1 MGVRTGLPRYKG
13 VHLEDERLY
22 LLLDCYL
29 AGEASAADA
38 QAVQQWLAED
48 PAHALLLDD
57 LRLIKRVIA
66 DKAPHSGTDAAWA
79 KAVKALKVAHPPPPR
94 VSRRLLVAALAAAA
108 LVMLLVG
115 GPGVRGLLRRTPQ
128 WTEYATAA
136 AQRMVIRLQD
146 GTQVTIAPKSRVR
159 YTADYATAHRD
170 LYLDGEAY
178 FQVAPDSQR
187 PLRVHTTRSVT
198 EDLGTAFVVRAYDQT
213 ATEVVVA
220 EGRVALWRVDTTA
233 AARARGPRPDA
244 PSAALVLEARDL
256 GRLDPSGVATL
267 RRGVDVDRQLA
278 WTRGVLAFDGTP
290 LREAVRTLGRWYDVE
305 IRLDDADSALAGRR
319 FTATFTNEPIDLV
332 LQRIALTLG
341 LRVESVGESVFVLR
355 PGLRA
360 RARH

>member
-1 MGVRTGLPRYKG
+1 M
-13 VHLEDERLY
+13 HLEDERLY
-22 LLLDCYL
+22 LLLDRYL

-38 QAVQQWLAED
+38 QAVREWLAADAE
-48 PAHALLLDD
+48 HALLLDD

-66 DKAPHSGTDAAWA
+66 DKPPHSSTNAAWA
-79 KAVKALKVAHPPPPR
+79 KALKALEVARPAQPR
-94 VSRRLLVAALAAAA
+94 VPRRLLVAALAAAA
-108 LVMLLVG
+108 VVIALIG
-115 GPGVRGLLRRTPQ
+115 GPGVGGLLRRAPQ
-128 WTEYATAA
+128 WREYATAA

-159 YTADYATAHRD
+159 YTADYGTAHRD

-187 PLRVHTTRSVT
+187 PLRVHTAGSVT
-198 EDLGTAFVVRAYDQT
+198 EDLGTAFVIRAYADQI

-220 EGRVALWRVDTTA
+220 EGRVALWRA
-233 AARARGPRPDA
+233 RPDTIAVEA
-244 PSAALVLEARDL
+244 PPALVLGARDL
-256 GRLDPSGVATL
+256 GQLGASGAATL

-341 LRVESVGESVFVLR
+341 LRVERADGSVFLLR
-355 PGLRA
+355 NDR
-360 RARH
+360 

>member
-1 MGVRTGLPRYKG
+1 M
-13 VHLEDERLY
+13 HLEDERLY
-22 LLLDCYL
+22 LLLDRYL

-38 QAVQQWLAED
+38 QAVREWLAADAE
-48 PAHALLLDD
+48 HALLLDD

-66 DKAPHSGTDAAWA
+66 DKLPHSSTNAAWA
-79 KAVKALKVAHPPPPR
+79 KALKALEVAHPAQPR

-108 LVMLLVG
+108 VVIGLIA
-115 GPGVRGLLRRTPQ
+115 GPGVGGLLRRTPQ
-128 WTEYATAA
+128 WREYATAA

-159 YTADYATAHRD
+159 YTADYGTAHRD

-187 PLRVHTTRSVT
+187 PLRVHTAGSVT
-198 EDLGTAFVVRAYDQT
+198 EDLGTAFVIRAYADQI

-220 EGRVALWRVDTTA
+220 EGRVALWRA
-233 AARARGPRPDA
+233 RPDTIAVEA
-244 PSAALVLEARDL
+244 PPALVLSARDL
-256 GRLDPSGVATL
+256 GQLGASGNATL

-341 LRVESVGESVFVLR
+341 LRVERADGSVFLLR
-355 PGLRA
+355 NGR
-360 RARH
+360 

>member
-1 MGVRTGLPRYKG
+1 LGVRTGLPRYKG

-22 LLLDCYL
+22 LLLDRYL
-29 AGEASAADA
+29 AGEATASDA
-38 QAVQQWLAED
+38 KAVQEWLAED

-94 VSRRLLVAALAAAA
+94 VSRRLLAAALAAAA
-108 LVMLLVG
+108 VVIALIG
-115 GPGVRGLLRRTPQ
+115 GRGVRGLGGLLRRTPQ

-220 EGRVALWRVDTTA
+220 EGRVALWRADTTA

-244 PSAALVLEARDL
+244 PPSALVLGVRDL
-256 GRLDPSGVATL
+256 GRLDPSGVVTL
-267 RRGVDVDRQLA
+267 RRRVDVGRYLA
-278 WTRGVLAFDGTP
+278 WTRGVLTFDGTP
-290 LREAVRTLGRWYDVE
+290 LGDVVLTLERWYNVE
-305 IRLDDADSALAGRR
+305 IRLAESALAGRR
-319 FTATFTNEPIDLV
+319 LTATLQNEPIDLV

-341 LRVESVGESVFVLR
+341 LRVERAGGSAFLLR
-355 PGLRA
+355 NGR
-360 RARH
+360 

>member
-22 LLLDCYL
+22 LLLDRYL
-29 AGEASAADA
+29 AGEATASDA
-38 QAVQQWLAED
+38 KAVQEWLAED

-79 KAVKALKVAHPPPPR
+79 KAVKALKVARAPR
-94 VSRRLLVAALAAAA
+94 PRGSRRLLVAALAAAA
-108 LVMLLVG
+108 VVIALIG
-115 GPGVRGLLRRTPQ
+115 GAGVAGLGGLGGLLRRTPQ

-220 EGRVALWRVDTTA
+220 EGRVALWRADTTA
-233 AARARGPRPDA
+233 AARGPRPNA
-244 PSAALVLEARDL
+244 PPSALVLGVRDL
-256 GRLDPSGVATL
+256 GRLDPSGVVTL
-267 RRGVDVDRQLA
+267 RRRVDVGRYLA
-278 WTRGVLAFDGTP
+278 WTRGVLTFDGTP
-290 LREAVRTLGRWYDVE
+290 LGDVVLTLERWYNVE
-305 IRLDDADSALAGRR
+305 IRLAESALAGRR
-319 FTATFTNEPIDLV
+319 LTATLQNEPIDLV

-341 LRVESVGESVFVLR
+341 LRVERVGGSAFLLR
-355 PGLRA
+355 NGR
-360 RARH
+360 

>member
-1 MGVRTGLPRYKG
+1 M
-13 VHLEDERLY
+13 HIEDERLY
-22 LLLDCYL
+22 PLLERYL
-29 AGEASAADA
+29 AGETSARDA
-38 QAVQQWLAED
+38 EIVREWLAED
-48 PAHALLLDD
+48 AAHAQILAD
-57 LRLIKRVIA
+57 LRLIKHVA
-66 DKAPHSGTDAAWA
+66 HDTPPPTSVDAAW
-79 KAVKALKVAHPPPPR
+79 KQAVKTLGLGRKSQVL
-94 VSRRLLVAALAAAA
+94 RRLLMVALATAAVLIA
-108 LVMLLVG
+108 VIG
-115 GPGVRGLLRRTPQ
+115 GWRVLRRAPR
-128 WTEYATAA
+128 WKEYATAR

-159 YTADYATAHRD
+159 YTADYGTAHRD

-187 PLRVHTTRSVT
+187 PLRVHTAGSVT
-198 EDLGTAFVVRAYDQT
+198 EDLGTAFVIRAYADQI

-220 EGRVALWRVDTTA
+220 EGRVALWRA
-233 AARARGPRPDA
+233 RPDTIAVEA
-244 PSAALVLEARDL
+244 PPALVLGARDL
-256 GRLDPSGVATL
+256 GQLRASGDATL

-341 LRVESVGESVFVLR
+341 LRVERADGSVFLLR
-355 PGLRA
+355 NDR
-360 RARH
+360 

>member
-1 MGVRTGLPRYKG
+1 M
-13 VHLEDERLY
+13 HLEDERLY
-22 LLLDCYL
+22 LLLDRYL

-38 QAVQQWLAED
+38 QAVREWLAADAE
-48 PAHALLLDD
+48 HALLLDD
-57 LRLIKRVIA
+57 LRLVKRVIA
-66 DKAPHSGTDAAWA
+66 DKLPHSSTNAAWA
-79 KAVKALKVAHPPPPR
+79 KALKALEVAHPAQPR

-108 LVMLLVG
+108 VVIGLIA
-115 GPGVRGLLRRTPQ
+115 GPGVGGLLRRTPQ
-128 WTEYATAA
+128 WREYATAA

-159 YTADYATAHRD
+159 YTADYGTAHRD

-187 PLRVHTTRSVT
+187 PLRVHTAGSVT
-198 EDLGTAFVVRAYDQT
+198 EDLGTAFVIRAYADQI

-220 EGRVALWRVDTTA
+220 EGRVALWRA
-233 AARARGPRPDA
+233 RPDTIAVEA
-244 PSAALVLEARDL
+244 PPALVLGARDL
-256 GRLDPSGVATL
+256 GQLGASGDATL

-341 LRVESVGESVFVLR
+341 LRVERADGSVFLLR
-355 PGLRA
+355 NGR
-360 RARH
+360 